1 MPYPRAG
8 NRPRLKVPLAAKSRL
23 SRSSRLGTHYPI
35 NPGSLTSGAILT
47 TSSIIMVLHRGHAKP
62 LIGRARGRFDN
73 SKIDGLEERLNL
85 AKDHHGYLLKTSD
98 DVAKKL
104 ADAQA
109 EIAKLKHQIEDRAAP
124 EVLRGTIGSAEK
136 YIADTAT
143 ANNDLRRAIAG
154 TITRVK
160 VPR

>member
-1 MPYPRAG
+1 MDLSDPKTWTDGSAVVGSAPHIVAPLVIAVAG
-8 NRPRLKVPLAAKSRL
+8 AVWW
-23 SRSSRLGTHYPI
+23 
-35 NPGSLTSGAILT
+35 
-47 TSSIIMVLHRGHAKP
+47 
-62 LIGRARGRFDN
+62 ARGRFDK

>member
-1 MPYPRAG
+1 M
-8 NRPRLKVPLAAKSRL
+8 L
-23 SRSSRLGTHYPI
+23 
-35 NPGSLTSGAILT
+35 
-47 TSSIIMVLHRGHAKP
+47 
-62 LIGRARGRFDN
+62 RARGLLRSTGTARD
-73 SKIDGLEERLNL
+73 DRLQQR
-85 AKDHHGYLLKTSD
+85 ATEPCKDHNGYLLKTSD

-109 EIAKLKHQIEDRAAP
+109 EIAKLKQDRAAP

-160 VPR
+160 VPRWLLGP